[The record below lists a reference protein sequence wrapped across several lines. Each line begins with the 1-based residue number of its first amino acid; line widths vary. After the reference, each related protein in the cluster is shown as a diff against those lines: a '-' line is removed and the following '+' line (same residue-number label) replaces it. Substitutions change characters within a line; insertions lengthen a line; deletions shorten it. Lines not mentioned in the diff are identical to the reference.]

1 MWENETVVL
10 VVSLKK
16 RILGGA
22 NSVRFGKIALDDAI
36 PPFVKLLFQNR
47 VEEYLIRETPLSFK
61 STPHFDLR
69 PEDIERFKTPI
80 LESLRE
86 IAIFSQE
93 EVEEI
98 LQEALVLRLEYLIK
112 PVSTIEQ
119 VLFEKTSRVAIVDL
133 EKRLYPYAKVLSYT
147 DELIRECKRLGY
159 PEIEKDEYQQLMG
172 SILEKK
178 SAENP
183 LAWVLC
189 DFSVLTEFLSE
200 TKGEEVVRVEGNVL
214 KAFFEDRKLIPFRR
228 VLEVEMKLGKED
240 FDAGD
245 LEVMLKRYLEFK
257 ETFAIAN
264 GLGKKEEKISM
275 PSEKTVEA
283 PIAKEEPEIGIELE
297 KPPKKEEAWD
307 LELLLGEESQEVEK
321 EPEPLAA
328 SSESVI
334 KEPLLEEPPK
344 VKKPMRII
352 RREVK
357 EEPLE
362 MVEPEQTPVIAE
374 EKAPPSVFRTRLK
387 DLIDEKTEK
396 AFIKKLFGGDGEAY
410 VKLMRKLEEA
420 ESWRVAK
427 ILIDN
432 ELFKR
437 DVDPFSREAIKL
449 VDLVYS
455 RYYPEEGVG
464 GQR

>member
-22 NSVRFGKIALDDAI
+22 TSVRFGKIALDNAI

-47 VEEYLIRETPLSFK
+47 VEEYLIREAPLSFK
-61 STPHFDLR
+61 STPHFDLK
-69 PEDIERFKTPI
+69 PEDLERFRAPI
-80 LESLRE
+80 LEALRE

-98 LQEALVLRLEYLIK
+98 LREALVLRLEYLIK
-112 PVSTIEQ
+112 PVSTMEQ
-119 VLFEKTSRVAIVDL
+119 VLFEKTSRVSIADV
-133 EKRLYPYAKVLSYT
+133 EQRLHPYAKVLSYT

-159 PEIEKDEYQQLMG
+159 TEIEKDEYQGLMD
-172 SILEKK
+172 SILQKK

-183 LAWVLC
+183 LAWVLR

-200 TKGEEVVRVEGNVL
+200 TKGEEVVRVEGHVL

-240 FDAGD
+240 FDAGE

-264 GLGKKEEKISM
+264 GLGKKEEEISS
-275 PSEKTVEA
+275 PPEKPIEA
-283 PIAKEEPEIGIELE
+283 PVAQEEPEIGIEIE
-297 KPPKKEEAWD
+297 SPPKKEEAWD
-307 LELLLGEESQEVEK
+307 LEFMLGEESQEPEK
-321 EPEPLAA
+321 EVVPPKSAPVPEI
-328 SSESVI
+328 E
-334 KEPLLEEPPK
+334 EPVLEEPPK
-344 VKKPMRII
+344 IKKPMRII

-362 MVEPEQTPVIAE
+362 AVEPEPAPLISE
-374 EKAPPSVFRTRLK
+374 EKAPASIFRTRLK

>member
-16 RILGGA
+16 RILEGA
-22 NSVRFGKIALDDAI
+22 TSVRFGKIALDNAI

-69 PEDIERFKTPI
+69 LEDIERFKTPI

-86 IAIFSQE
+86 MAIFSQE

-98 LQEALVLRLEYLIK
+98 LREALVLRLEYLIK
-112 PVSTIEQ
+112 PVSTMEQ
-119 VLFEKTSRVAIVDL
+119 VLFEDTARVAIADL
-133 EKRLYPYAKVLSYT
+133 ERRLHPYAKVLSYT
-147 DELIRECKRLGY
+147 DELTRECKRLGY
-159 PEIEKDEYQQLMG
+159 TEIEKDEYHRLMD
-172 SILEKK
+172 SILQKK

-183 LAWVLC
+183 LAWVLR

-240 FDAGD
+240 FDAGE

-264 GLGKKEEKISM
+264 GLGKKEKEEEIAI
-275 PSEKTVEA
+275 PSEKPVE
-283 PIAKEEPEIGIELE
+283 PPLAKEEPEMGIEFE
-297 KPPKKEEAWD
+297 EPPQKEEAWD
-307 LELLLGEESQEVEK
+307 LELMLGEESQETEK
-321 EPEPLAA
+321 EPEPLR
-328 SSESVI
+328 SSPEIETPV
-334 KEPLLEEPPK
+334 LEEPPK
-344 VKKPMRII
+344 IKKPMRII

-362 MVEPEQTPVIAE
+362 SAEPEPAPLISE
-374 EKAPPSVFRTRLK
+374 EKASPSVFRTRLK